1 MLTDRLRTRRT
12 FAEHIMNFRITGLP
26 LSQFAPLFSLSDEA
40 LAARDAIR
48 VVSDGRSGYPCR
60 VSLQDAQ
67 TGESLILL
75 NYEHLA
81 VASPYRSR
89 HAIYVRE
96 AATEA
101 GLDVN
106 EVPALFR
113 SRLLSL
119 RAFDDKGMMKDATVA
134 PGTALEN
141 VIEEMF
147 ANTAVEYVH
156 AHYAKPGCYAAR
168 VDRA

>member
-1 MLTDRLRTRRT
+1 
-12 FAEHIMNFRITGLP
+12 MNFQVTGLP
-26 LSQFAPLFSLSDEA
+26 LSPFAPLFSLTDQE
-40 LAARDAIR
+40 LAARNAVR

-67 TGESLILL
+67 LGESLILV

-89 HAIYVRE
+89 HAIYIRE

-101 GLDVN
+101 KLDVN

-119 RAFDDKGMMKDATVA
+119 RAFDGKGMMKAADIA
-134 PGTALEN
+134 PGTAIEN
-141 VIEEMF
+141 LIEEMF
-147 ANTAVEYVH
+147 SDNTTEYLHV
-156 AHYAKPGCYAAR
+156 HYAKPGCYAAR

>member
-1 MLTDRLRTRRT
+1 
-12 FAEHIMNFRITGLP
+12 MNFQITGLP
-26 LSQFAPLFSLSDEA
+26 LSQFAPLFSLTDQE
-40 LAARDAIR
+40 LAQRDAVR

-60 VSLQDAQ
+60 VSLQDTQA
-67 TGESLILL
+67 GESLILV

-89 HAIYVRE
+89 HAVYVRE

-101 GLDVN
+101 ELDVN

-119 RAFDDKGMMKDATVA
+119 RAFDGKGMMKAADVA
-134 PGTALEN
+134 PGTAIEN
-141 VIEEMF
+141 LIEELF
-147 ANTAVEYVH
+147 ADNATEYLHV
-156 AHYAKPGCYAAR
+156 HYAKPGCYAAR

>member
-1 MLTDRLRTRRT
+1 MS
-12 FAEHIMNFRITGLP
+12 FHIIGLP
-26 LSQFAPLFSLSDEA
+26 LSQFAPLFALTDQQ

-48 VVSDGRSGYPCR
+48 VVADGRSGYPCR
-60 VSLQDAQ
+60 VSLQEAV

-101 GLDVN
+101 ALETDQ
-106 EVPALFR
+106 VPALFR

-119 RAFDDKGMMKDATVA
+119 RAFDAKGMMKAADVV
-134 PGTALEN
+134 PGTAIEN
-141 VIEEMF
+141 TIDEMF
-147 ANTAVEYVH
+147 ANDTTEYLHV
-156 AHYAKPGCYAAR
+156 HYAKPGCYAAR

>member
-1 MLTDRLRTRRT
+1 MS
-12 FAEHIMNFRITGLP
+12 FQITGLP
-26 LSQFAPLFSLSDEA
+26 MSQFAPLFSLSDQE
-40 LAARDAIR
+40 LAARDAVR

-60 VSLQDAQ
+60 VSLQDAER
-67 TGESLILL
+67 GESLILL
-75 NYEHLA
+75 NYEHLS

-96 AATEA
+96 AAAEA
-101 GLDVN
+101 ALDVD

-119 RAFDDKGMMKDATVA
+119 RAFDRQGMMKDAEVV
-134 PGTALEN
+134 PGTA
-141 VIEEMF
+141 IERALDQMF
-147 ANTAVEYVH
+147 ADEATAYVH
-156 AHYAKPGCYAAR
+156 VHYAKPGCFAAR

>member
-1 MLTDRLRTRRT
+1 MS
-12 FAEHIMNFRITGLP
+12 FHITGLP
-26 LSQFAPLFSLSDEA
+26 LSHFAPLFALTDPQ
-40 LAARDAIR
+40 LAARDAVR

-96 AATEA
+96 VATEA
-101 GLDVN
+101 ALDAD

-119 RAFDDKGMMKDATVA
+119 RAFDAKGMMITADVT
-134 PGTALEN
+134 PGTAIEN
-141 VIEEMF
+141 VIEQMF
-147 ANTAVEYVH
+147 ANDATEYLHV
-156 AHYAKPGCYAAR
+156 HYAKPGCYAAR

>member
-1 MLTDRLRTRRT
+1 
-12 FAEHIMNFRITGLP
+12 MNFQITGLP
-26 LSQFAPLFSLSDEA
+26 LSHFAPLFSLTDQE
-40 LAARDAIR
+40 LAARDAVR

-60 VSLQDAQ
+60 VSLQDAKI
-67 TGESLILL
+67 GESLILV

-96 AATEA
+96 AATDA
-101 GLDVN
+101 ALDVN

-119 RAFDDKGMMKDATVA
+119 RAFDNKGMMKAADIV

-141 VIEEMF
+141 LIDEMF
-147 ANTAVEYVH
+147 ANEAAEYLHV
-156 AHYAKPGCYAAR
+156 HYAKPGCYAAR

>member
-1 MLTDRLRTRRT
+1 
-12 FAEHIMNFRITGLP
+12 MNFQITGLP
-26 LSQFAPLFSLSDEA
+26 LTPFAALFSMTDQE
-40 LAARDAIR
+40 LAARAAVR

-60 VSLQDAQ
+60 VSLRDADS
-67 TGESLILL
+67 GESLILL

-101 GLDVN
+101 NLAVS
-106 EVPALFR
+106 EVPALLR

-119 RAFDDKGMMKDATVA
+119 RAFDEKGMMKAADVV
-134 PGTALEN
+134 PGTAIEN
-141 VIEEMF
+141 LIEEMF
-147 ANTAVEYVH
+147 ANAATEYLH
-156 AHYAKPGCYAAR
+156 IHYAKPGCYAAR